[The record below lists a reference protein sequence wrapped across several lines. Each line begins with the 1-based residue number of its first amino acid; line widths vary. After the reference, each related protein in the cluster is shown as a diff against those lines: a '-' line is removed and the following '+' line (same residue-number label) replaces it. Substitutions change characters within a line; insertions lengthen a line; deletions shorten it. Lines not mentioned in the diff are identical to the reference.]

1 MTLAG
6 LSGSGKSLICE
17 EFKRDFVDLN
27 PDDKF
32 DILSF
37 EFEMHSKDQ
46 VARNLSGKLG
56 MSTKYLYSGEDN
68 FIKDDEFEHIE
79 NVAMS
84 LRRYPIYYVDDFGSV
99 DEIRDTVLD
108 FVDRQDLLSR
118 DRGLVVT
125 IDHVLLTK
133 GKQAEAE
140 KKVIDTLSH
149 MCVELKKK
157 LTSMGLRVMIILLSQ
172 LNRNIETPDRV
183 MNNMLHYPTKNDI
196 FGASSLFQASDY
208 VLVTHKPAV
217 VDGIG
222 EYYGP
227 PRASFPKG
235 LPVYTPEDE
244 ERAMVYW
251 HLLKERFGKPK
262 VLMMVDYFEQSSCKE
277 YNL

>member
-17 EFKRDFVDLN
+17 ELKRDFVDLN
-27 PDDKF
+27 QDDKF

-46 VARNLSGKLG
+46 VARNLSGKIG
-56 MSTKYLYSGEDN
+56 KSTKYLYSGEDN
-68 FIKDDEFEHIE
+68 FVTDEEFETIKT
-79 NVAMS
+79 VATDI
-84 LRRYPIYYVDDFGSV
+84 RKYPIYYVDDFGSV
-99 DEIRDTVLD
+99 DEIRDTVLA
-108 FVDRQDLLSR
+108 FVEQQDLLSR

-133 GKQAEAE
+133 GRQDEAE

-149 MCVELKKK
+149 MCVELKKR
-157 LTSMGLRVMIILLSQ
+157 LTSMGLRIIIILLSQ

-183 MNNMLHYPTKNDI
+183 TNPMLHYPTKNDI

-208 VLVTHKPAV
+208 VLVTHKPSV

-235 LPVYTPEDE
+235 LPVYVPEDE
-244 ERAMVYW
+244 ERSMVYW

-262 VLMMVDYFEQSSCKE
+262 VLMMVDYFEKSSCKE